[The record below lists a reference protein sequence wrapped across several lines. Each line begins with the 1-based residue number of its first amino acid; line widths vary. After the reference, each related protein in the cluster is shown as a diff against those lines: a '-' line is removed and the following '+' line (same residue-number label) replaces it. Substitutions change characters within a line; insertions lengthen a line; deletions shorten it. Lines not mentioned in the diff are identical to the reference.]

1 MYTLYRSIILERTRK
16 CCKRFEVSFT
26 ALFRLQIL
34 AKFVN
39 FWWENVQINLRFVG
53 NNLSSKYGNTDNL
66 WDEKMS
72 TNNLS
77 FKHRV
82 FAIVI
87 HFFLRKMSQLH
98 KTCLLFLNLLHVYNY
113 RTCSV
118 MPLIFKKAR
127 YFYGCVRVFFLY
139 VHFRVAWN
147 PMPVNEFQIDV

>member
-98 KTCLLFLNLLHVYNY
+98 KLVYY
-113 RTCSV
+113 FWICYMFTIIELVRSCHWSSKRRV
-118 MPLIFKKAR
+118 IFMVV
-127 YFYGCVRVFFLY
+127 CVCFFFSMYISSCMKSDASKRVS
-139 VHFRVAWN
+139 N
-147 PMPVNEFQIDV
+147 